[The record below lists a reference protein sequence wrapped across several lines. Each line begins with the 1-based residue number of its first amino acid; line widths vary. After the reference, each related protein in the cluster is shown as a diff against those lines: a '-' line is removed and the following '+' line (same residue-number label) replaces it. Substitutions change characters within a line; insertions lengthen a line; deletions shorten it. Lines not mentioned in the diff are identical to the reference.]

1 MKTSVKQTV
10 IETRPYK
17 KKRFKWSWVY
27 LLMPFYYIVMG
38 AIWLWDNLLINLFC
52 ETKWTKWNGIIG
64 PGGNTHS
71 YHEFSWG
78 KLSFI
83 IALISLILIIIYII

>member
-1 MKTSVKQTV
+1 MKTSVNRP
-10 IETRPYK
+10 IITRSYK
-17 KKRFKWSWVY
+17 KRRFKLYWAY
-27 LLMPFYYIVMG
+27 ILLPFYYIYLG
-38 AIWLWDNLLINLFC
+38 LKWLWDIFLVNLFC

-64 PGGNTHS
+64 PGGRTYS

-83 IALISLILIIIYII
+83 IALIALILVIIYII